1 MPGVHKTIYTSHNV
15 LRHLLNKGALNSI
28 NKMTMDSSSNIKYPL
43 FPFIDAAPQAIDP
56 EEDASTTL
64 AKQIN
69 EEYKVWK
76 KNAPYLYDLLVTHS
90 LEWPSLTLQWFPDVQ
105 QGEAEKD
112 YVVHR
117 MLVGT
122 YTSGVERDYIG
133 ILDVQLPKD
142 DMVIDARKFDEER
155 NGNRKVINTFNSLP
169 FTK

>member
-1 MPGVHKTIYTSHNV
+1 MELSLVWAYSQYRLTSQLKSDCEWEQSLRPDVKSTPGVHKTIYTSHKV

-43 FPFIDAAPQAIDP
+43 FPFIDVAPQDIDP

-90 LEWPSLTLQWFPDVQ
+90 LEWPSLTVQWFPDVQ
-105 QGEAEKD
+105 QGEAE
-112 YVVHR
+112 R
-117 MLVGT
+117 LC
-122 YTSGVERDYIG
+122 S
-133 ILDVQLPKD
+133 
-142 DMVIDARKFDEER
+142 A
-155 NGNRKVINTFNSLP
+155 
-169 FTK
+169 